1 MKMVKDANRELL
13 EKHPELAKPLQELAQ
28 KRGGLDPS
36 QTHEALIAL
45 RDKKKPEEIAEI
57 LDLF

>member
-1 MKMVKDANRELL
+1 MKMVKEAIRELL
-13 EKHPELAKPLQELAQ
+13 EKHPELATPLQELAQ

-36 QTHEALIAL
+36 QTNVALTAL
-45 RDKKKPEEIAEI
+45 RDKMPPEEIEEI